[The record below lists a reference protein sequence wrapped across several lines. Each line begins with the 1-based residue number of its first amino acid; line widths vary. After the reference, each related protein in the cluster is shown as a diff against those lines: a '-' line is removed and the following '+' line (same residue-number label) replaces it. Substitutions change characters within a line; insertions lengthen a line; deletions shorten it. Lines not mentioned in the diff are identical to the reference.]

1 MESNRVNNP
10 LRVSGVRMLYLKT
23 VSLITLF
30 SYLSAKYKKLFYKTT
45 FLPMTEMERRVCVSL
60 CMYVAM
66 YMHAFFLRHEKVRF
80 HDSVYELG
88 LQH

>member
-1 MESNRVNNP
+1 
-10 LRVSGVRMLYLKT
+10 MLYLKT

-30 SYLSAKYKKLFYKTT
+30 SYLSAQYKKLFYKTT
-45 FLPMTEMERRVCVSL
+45 FLLMTEIERRVCVSL
-60 CMYVAM
+60 CMCVAM

-80 HDSVYELG
+80 HDWVYELG